1 MEKGNIKKADRLH
14 RSKLFPWCVW
24 GLGALF
30 GLYTFL
36 IQGSPSVMIPQLIKI
51 YKVDVVKMG
60 VLTSSFFYTYILMQ
74 IPAGILVDLWG
85 PRRVIKISFLS
96 CSFAVGLFAC
106 SNAFWVGQTSRML
119 MGLFASP
126 AIICA
131 LCLASRWFRP
141 ALFTLLATLTE
152 FLALSGG
159 VIGESGAAYSVVK
172 LGWRQTMISIAFL
185 GIFLT
190 FLSLFF
196 VYDYPNSEKSP
207 RIGKT
212 LRTLLSETKQN
223 LKSVLKIGQIWIIGL
238 YCGLAFAL
246 FPAFAALWSI
256 PYFSLRYQ
264 VSTDISAYLA
274 SSLFLGACLGNLAI
288 GWISIRYPRHKPL
301 MLTGSILSL
310 LLLLCIL
317 YIPHIS
323 FSAMFMMMLT
333 LGFCSST
340 YILCFDAA
348 NHYVSEKQRGTA
360 MGVTNMFSIIFG
372 APLLQPLI
380 GYLLKYQS
388 KTGKIGLKSYHLED
402 YHSAFIPLFISII
415 FALITLFFIKEKENN
430 TNCKK

>member
-1 MEKGNIKKADRLH
+1 MEKGDIKKSDRLH

-24 GLGALF
+24 GIGALF
-30 GLYTFL
+30 ALYTFL
-36 IQGSPSVMIPQLIKI
+36 IQGSPSVMIPQLIKT
-51 YKVDVVKMG
+51 YKVDIVKVG
-60 VLTSSFFYTYILMQ
+60 VLTSSFFYTYIVMQ

-85 PRRVIKISFLS
+85 PRRIIKISFLS

-106 SNAFWVGQTSRML
+106 SNTFWVGQTSRML

-141 ALFTLLATLTE
+141 AFFTLLATLTE

-185 GIFLT
+185 GVSLT

-196 VYDYPNSEKSP
+196 VYDYPDSEKSD
-207 RIGKT
+207 RIRKT
-212 LRTLLSETKQN
+212 FKVLLSESKEN

-238 YCGLAFAL
+238 YCGLSFAL

-288 GWISIRYPRHKPL
+288 GSISIRYPKHKLL
-301 MLTGSILSL
+301 MLIGSILSL
-310 LLLLCIL
+310 LLLSCVL

-323 FSAMFMMMLT
+323 FSAMFIMMLT

-340 YILCFDAA
+340 YILSFDIA
-348 NHYVSEKQRGTA
+348 NRYVSERQKGTA

-380 GYLLKYQS
+380 GYLLKHQS

-402 YHSAFIPLFISII
+402 YHSAFIPLFVSII
-415 FALITLFFIKEKENN
+415 FSIVVVLFIKEKDN
-430 TNCKK
+430 KS